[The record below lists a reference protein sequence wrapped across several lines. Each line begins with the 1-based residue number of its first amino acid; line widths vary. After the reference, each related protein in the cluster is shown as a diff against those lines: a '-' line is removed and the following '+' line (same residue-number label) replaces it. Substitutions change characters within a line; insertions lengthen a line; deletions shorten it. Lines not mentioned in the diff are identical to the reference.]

1 MATFSVNQVRQLYVA
16 NAVKTAPVL
25 ATATEGTI
33 AVKGDS
39 TKSTLY
45 FVYKGVSSLMRSDLI
60 DVKNIISAKATD
72 ADTMTHKLKSYT
84 VTLDSDVNEGKPVSG
99 QDYILRVAFRQYIGM
114 SDEDQYFKYGVVHAY
129 NKMVETPKLFY
140 VELALSLVKNFSREL
155 VPLVKIS
162 LKTASG
168 SDPVETS
175 TKKEDLNGDYTGV
188 VIEEVEQPWTLG
200 KESQVPVYF
209 TVQPTTITFEGDE
222 VIWGTV
228 TENAS
233 TKKVTNGHDIA
244 DLEYFC
250 MGERGDIYRNVGWPN
265 VIDTKYLVD
274 PSKQYNTIDIHYAFT
289 DSNESI
295 QKSEKTLTIVVPK
308 VGTTNATSNALTNN
322 IIKAINTATGLTIA
336 ELDKSSS

>member
-16 NAVKTAPVL
+16 NAVKTTPVL
-25 ATATEGTI
+25 TTDTEGTI

-45 FVYKGVSSLMRSDLI
+45 FGYKGVGSLMRSDLI
-60 DVKNIISAKATD
+60 DVKSIMSAKATD
-72 ADTMTHKLKSYT
+72 ANSMTHKLKSYT

-114 SDEDQYFKYGVVHAY
+114 SDEDQYFKYGAVHAY
-129 NKMVETPKLFY
+129 STMESKLFY
-140 VELALSLVKNFSREL
+140 VKLALSLVQNFSREL

-162 LKTASG
+162 LKTSSATTE
-168 SDPVETS
+168 VTVN
-175 TKKEDLNGDYTGV
+175 TKEDSLTEDYTGV

-228 TENAS
+228 TENVS
-233 TKKVTNGHDIA
+233 TTKVGNGHDIA

-265 VIDTKYLVD
+265 TIDTKYLVD

-289 DSNESI
+289 DSNESV

-308 VGTTNATSNALTNN
+308 VGATNSVSNALTNN
-322 IIKAINTATGLTIA
+322 IVKAINTATGLNIA
-336 ELDKSSS
+336 LLATT